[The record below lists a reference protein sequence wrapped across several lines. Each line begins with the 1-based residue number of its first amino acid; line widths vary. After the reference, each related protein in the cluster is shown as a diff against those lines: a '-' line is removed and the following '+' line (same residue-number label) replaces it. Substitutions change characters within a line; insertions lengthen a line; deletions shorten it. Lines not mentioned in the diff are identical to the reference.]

1 MSLPAGTD
9 HPCPKNHVAPCRG
22 GLGEQP
28 KHVDRDPHG
37 GEEQSAYEKH
47 REKLS
52 RSERPVPTPRS
63 AAESP

>member
-1 MSLPAGTD
+1 MSP
-9 HPCPKNHVAPCRG
+9 PCRG

-28 KHVDRDPHG
+28 KYVDRDPYG

-47 REKLS
+47 CEKLS

-63 AAESP
+63 AAEAP